1 MVHLGRYISGRLNVR
16 INCAKKLEAI
26 VSNDSLGRRMFDLL
40 RLK

>member
-1 MVHLGRYISGRLNVR
+1 MVHLGRYISRRLNVR
-16 INCAKKLEAI
+16 INCAKLEAI